1 MLQQFDEFTHD
12 ATKIIAE
19 KFQSSNA
26 DEVLLAL
33 NVNIYTFLKKI
44 VITTIRMINC

>member
-1 MLQQFDEFTHD
+1 MLQQFDELTHD

-33 NVNIYTFLKKI
+33 NVNIYTFSTKFI
-44 VITTIRMINC
+44 ITTIRMIHC